1 VQCAEGGRTIEA
13 VARRSTS
20 IQATPHSTAIHRL
33 QCGQPYR
40 STVSCTTRLHCAYYR
55 ATAMPTSLLR
65 RRLGS
70 PASCQACPY
79 QTTQSSCTP
88 TRGFLVDDASG
99 LPRTLAEEGVLISV
113 VGSQIR
119 HTPQRDK
126 ARRPLCSE
134 VVHDHDQYI
143 FHSPCSRALP
153 PPSTLQD
160 IARAD
165 RDNCQP
171 FPLPSWNVDAARNPC
186 HGRSLGRQHDCC
198 PGHHQRLEVL
208 HTITITVMYYF
219 TASSFDITPKWL
231 SLTTSL

>member
-1 VQCAEGGRTIEA
+1 MLSISGSANNRPKDVESGCAEGGRTIEV

-20 IQATPHSTAIHRL
+20 IQATPHSTAVHRL
-33 QCGQPYR
+33 QCGQPYH

-55 ATAMPTSLLR
+55 ATALPASLLR

-134 VVHDHDQYI
+134 VVHDHDQYSI
-143 FHSPCSRALP
+143 HRVHGLCLLLQRYKTSPVPTETIANPSPCLLGTSTPPESLAIDVPRSSARLLP
-153 PPSTLQD
+153 
-160 IARAD
+160 
-165 RDNCQP
+165 
-171 FPLPSWNVDAARNPC
+171 
-186 HGRSLGRQHDCC
+186 RSS
-198 PGHHQRLEVL
+198 P
-208 HTITITVMYYF
+208 
-219 TASSFDITPKWL
+219 
-231 SLTTSL
+231 TT